1 MKNRDFIVSMLVSIL
16 FGLLLMSILKS
27 YEVHSLKPVK
37 VDTTSDE
44 YYRKNLDTTLL
55 DHSRIPDE

>member
-1 MKNRDFIVSMLVSIL
+1 MKNRDFFLSMIISIL
-16 FGLLLMSILKS
+16 FGLIVMSILKS
-27 YEVHSLKPVK
+27 YEVHSLEPVK

-44 YYRKNLDTTLL
+44 YYRKNLETTLL

>member
-1 MKNRDFIVSMLVSIL
+1 MKNRDFFLSMFISIL
-16 FGLLLMSILKS
+16 FGLFIMSVIKS
-27 YEVHSLKPVK
+27 YEVQTPEPVK

-44 YYRKNLDTTLL
+44 YYKKSLDSFYF

>member
-27 YEVHSLKPVK
+27 YEVHSLEPVK
-37 VDTTSDE
+37 VDSTSDE
-44 YYRKNLDTTLL
+44 YYKKNIDTSFL

>member
-27 YEVHSLKPVK
+27 YEVHGLKPVK

-44 YYRKNLDTTLL
+44 YYKKSLDSFYF